1 MAAAS
6 ISPLDDV
13 LTPPP
18 PIDLDSADTELPGYS
33 VRSQADFVQQEH
45 QLEDSKGRP
54 WIWLRVKSRGKEG
67 KALPLF
73 YDRDTIAGEVEVD
86 FDKAGPAK
94 TVIISV
100 STLLPN
106 MGLDIGRPWRFL
118 WCVGS
123 RFAFVPRRRS
133 PSELPP
139 TGLAHRMLE
148 VHQPLV
154 EDKRSLSEIRYSPTD
169 MLTCRNTASSSIR
182 LQC

>member
-1 MAAAS
+1 M
-6 ISPLDDV
+6 
-13 LTPPP
+13 
-18 PIDLDSADTELPGYS
+18 
-33 VRSQADFVQQEH
+33 QQEH

-94 TVIISV
+94 TVIVSV

-106 MGLDIGRPWRFL
+106 MELDVGHPPRFL
-118 WCVGS
+118 WRRAS
-123 RFAFVPRRRS
+123 RLTFVAGRGS
-133 PSELPP
+133 PSELPA

-148 VHQPLV
+148 VH
-154 EDKRSLSEIRYSPTD
+154 
-169 MLTCRNTASSSIR
+169 
-182 LQC
+182 

>member
-6 ISPLDDV
+6 VSSLDDV

-33 VRSQADFVQQEH
+33 VRSQADFVHQEH

-94 TVIISV
+94 TVIVSV

-106 MGLDIGRPWRFL
+106 MGLDVGRPPRFL
-118 WCVGS
+118 WRRGS
-123 RFAFVPRRRS
+123 RLTFVAGRGS
-133 PSELPP
+133 PSELPA
-139 TGLAHRMLE
+139 TGLAHRMLA
-148 VHQPLV
+148 VH
-154 EDKRSLSEIRYSPTD
+154 
-169 MLTCRNTASSSIR
+169 
-182 LQC
+182 